1 MPPAR
6 LLNTA
11 CLPCACPS
19 SSSPP
24 LQGTIRQVFENAVQ
38 QPTFVAMYA
47 DLCRELD
54 AVLPEFHAPGEDK
67 PTSFKKMLA
76 NTCQEEYEA
85 TEEARKVRQGAAVG
99 KG

>member
-1 MPPAR
+1 
-6 LLNTA
+6 
-11 CLPCACPS
+11 
-19 SSSPP
+19 
-24 LQGTIRQVFENAVQ
+24 VFENAVQ